1 MKSEFSGNRTSND
14 TRRVRSQIRTRHYFI
29 FIANYEYKIYNTN
42 FSELTTPKPK
52 LSNLTIANRQRPNVT
67 TNLTYP
73 KNNYLIIK
81 INKKK
86 TMFVNL

>member
-1 MKSEFSGNRTSND
+1 MKSEFSENRTCND
-14 TRRVRSQIRTRHYFI
+14 TRQVRSQIRTRHYFI
-29 FIANYEYKIYNTN
+29 FIANFEYKILNTK
-42 FSELTTPKPK
+42 FSDLATAKPK

-81 INKKK
+81 INKKNN
-86 TMFVNL
+86 VR